1 MFVLSQCT
9 IDVTDLD
16 YWIGLFFCQRTLLT
30 FLAICI
36 FWSDAEAFVL
46 KKYDITVCLT
56 YYRLHF
62 GFFSVSQLEAKL
74 VEMDKSN
81 TQLKLTVTNLNLRVK
96 TGNKEMQREMQK
108 VSTCHTKKN

>member
-1 MFVLSQCT
+1 MSQSWRYKH
-9 IDVTDLD
+9 LH
-16 YWIGLFFCQRTLLT
+16 
-30 FLAICI
+30 FLVRCRG
-36 FWSDAEAFVL
+36 WSDFVL
-46 KKYDITVCLT
+46 KQYDIRVCLT

-62 GFFSVSQLEAKL
+62 VSSVLQLEAKL